1 MEAAEKVSMMPSA
14 PRSVMPV
21 APARAPNHIPVDVGD
36 DEPVRQ
42 RIGMGFASGVHG
54 SGYGSHVAGHGG
66 HELAGANRL
75 EEQRIDLSG
84 FHHLVSRV
92 DTSGNAV
99 EFHHSYGCV

>member
-1 MEAAEKVSMMPSA
+1 
-14 PRSVMPV
+14 
-21 APARAPNHIPVDVGD
+21 
-36 DEPVRQ
+36 
-42 RIGMGFASGVHG
+42 MGFASGIHG

-75 EEQRIDLSG
+75 KEQRIDLSG

-92 DTSGNAV
+92 DAGGNAV

>member
-1 MEAAEKVSMMPSA
+1 M
-14 PRSVMPV
+14 
-21 APARAPNHIPVDVGD
+21 DVGD
-36 DEPVRQ
+36 DEPVHQ